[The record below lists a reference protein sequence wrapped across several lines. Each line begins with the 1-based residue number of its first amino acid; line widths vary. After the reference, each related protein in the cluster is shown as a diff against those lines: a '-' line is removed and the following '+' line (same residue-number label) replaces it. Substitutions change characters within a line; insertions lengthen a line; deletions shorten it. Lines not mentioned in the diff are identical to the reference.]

1 MGKETYTGDDERE
14 FRLRLRF
21 VFEAFDSVLE
31 VLYPR
36 WERGRGLFQKRESE
50 FVVLKGFLRKR
61 CGILIDL

>member
-36 WERGRGLFQKRESE
+36 GRRGERLLSKRERE